1 MKQVSIYV
9 PLYVTLEWYNVSIRL
24 SYLCSRVPYA
34 LFGYWLARQKI
45 PIVQFAHE
53 STTNFTVRQRS
64 INIDTVERSQ
74 QNRLYMP
81 MYSLLRRLSSQPCHS
96 QKIFY

>member
-1 MKQVSIYV
+1 MCPDMSLLNGIMSLFGYR
-9 PLYVTLEWYNVSIRL
+9 T
-24 SYLCSRVPYA
+24 YA
-34 LFGYWLARQKI
+34 VEYRMHCLVGYWLARQKI
-45 PIVQFAHE
+45 PIIRLAHE